1 MQEKPPAE
9 TEVKEEEL
17 KDEPVSEAG
26 DGAPPSV
33 EGAEGPP
40 PSGGQ
45 GVEVGGTYMVRRADN
60 TWCQAEVIQKR
71 VNEVENQYEYYVHY
85 ENFNRRLDE
94 WVLRDRIM
102 ARWVVGVR
110 GSRSHI
116 IVNLVMTGWRLRM
129 DMILGTVTGRSQG
142 TRRGSTMRSTM
153 SRKHM
158 QRWIQPQQLWRRNMK
173 HLLRLVCKS
182 VGGPW

>member
-1 MQEKPPAE
+1 MQEKASSIV
-9 TEVKEEEL
+9 VKEEDTKE
-17 KDEPVSEAG
+17 EPVSESG
-26 DGAPPSV
+26 DGAVGGDPPP
-33 EGAEGPP
+33 GAEGGEGPL

-102 ARWVVGVR
+102 ASYDGMEAEN
-110 GSRSHI
+110 GH
-116 IVNLVMTGWRLRM
+116 
-129 DMILGTVTGRSQG
+129 DLGDSDRKI
-142 TRRGSTMRSTM
+142 TRNQK
-153 SRKHM
+153 RKHDEINHVQKTYAEM
-158 QRWIQPQQLWRRNMK
+158 DPTQQLWRRNMK
-173 HLLRLVCKS
+173 LSPK
-182 VGGPW
+182 